1 VHPPRNFEKPAS
13 NAPQNKKL
21 IRKMNRKDFFNTA
34 GRLLILG
41 GITASAGYLVVNKKV
56 SATCTESPTCKTC
69 GKFAKCELPQA
80 KEVLSSETNS
90 IE

>member
-1 VHPPRNFEKPAS
+1 
-13 NAPQNKKL
+13 
-21 IRKMNRKDFFNTA
+21 MNRKDFFNTA

-56 SATCTESPTCKTC
+56 SAACTESPTCKNC

-80 KEVLSSETNS
+80 KETKEITLKE
-90 IE
+90 

>member
-1 VHPPRNFEKPAS
+1 VHPRRHFEKPA
-13 NAPQNKKL
+13 NHAPQNEKL
-21 IRKMNRKDFFNTA
+21 IRTMNRKTFFTTA

-80 KEVLSSETNS
+80 KESTKYLD
-90 IE
+90 

>member
-1 VHPPRNFEKPAS
+1 
-13 NAPQNKKL
+13 
-21 IRKMNRKDFFNTA
+21 MNRKTFFTTA

-56 SATCTESPTCKTC
+56 SATCTESPTCKNC

-80 KEVLSSETNS
+80 KETKEITPKEENYIETGFNP
-90 IE
+90 EGRKK